1 MKYKFVAIPEILQE
15 HVEAIIT
22 TKHDGETN
30 LAVNVCLN
38 ALPGIVFQHNNGR
51 SPIDNM
57 TTSSGCRADPPT
69 LFVYGQMTERSTMSY
84 KKEPFTATTIF
95 LKPHALQTL
104 LGVNASALTNN
115 LVELREFS
123 AGDLN
128 MQLLEARNEQVRLTL
143 LTNFLASKLRQAT
156 THDRL
161 IEESLRII
169 HNNVGRVTVKYLL
182 ECLNI
187 SERQFEKRFSQTI
200 GLSPQFYIRVKRF
213 TEAIRLM
220 QTGHYER
227 LTDVAHALNFYDQSH
242 FVKDIKAFS
251 GITPTSLFQKVDEFQ
266 SDHKIYES
274 YEHDGFL
281 QACKRRLFYTCCRV
295 TIR

>member
-15 HVEAIIT
+15 HVEAIT
-22 TKHDGETN
+22 VAKHNGETN
-30 LAVNVCLN
+30 MAINVCLN
-38 ALPGIVFQHNNGR
+38 ALPGIVFEHNNGR

-57 TTSSGCRADPPT
+57 TTSSGYRADTPT
-69 LFVYGQMTERSTMSY
+69 LFVYGQMTEPNVVSY

-187 SERQFEKRFSQTI
+187 SERQFEKRFSQTV

-220 QTGHYER
+220 QTGRYER
-227 LTDVAHALNFYDQSH
+227 LTDVAHSLNFYDQSH
-242 FVKDIKAFS
+242 FIRDIKAFS
-251 GITPTSLFQKVDEFQ
+251 GITPKSLFQKVDEFQ
-266 SDHKIYES
+266 TDHKVYEF

-281 QACKRRLFYTCCRV
+281 QF
-295 TIR
+295 

>member
-1 MKYKFVAIPEILQE
+1 MKYKLVAIPKILQE
-15 HVEAIIT
+15 HVELIT
-22 TKHDGETN
+22 IGEHNGEAN
-30 LAVNVCLN
+30 LDVDIYLN
-38 ALPGIVFQHNNGR
+38 ALPGIVFQHLNGR

-57 TTSSGCRADPPT
+57 TTSSGYRVDTPT

-95 LKPHALQTL
+95 LKPHALQAL
-104 LGVNASALTNN
+104 LGVNASALTNH
-115 LVELREFS
+115 LVELGEFS

-128 MQLLEARNEQVRLTL
+128 TQLFEAKNEQMRLTL

-156 THDRL
+156 TRDRL

-169 HNNVGRVTVKYLL
+169 HNNVGRATVKYLL

-187 SERQFEKRFSQTI
+187 SERQFEKRFSQTV

-220 QTGHYER
+220 KTGHYER

-281 QACKRRLFYTCCRV
+281 QA
-295 TIR
+295 

>member
-15 HVEAIIT
+15 HVEAIIVAN
-22 TKHDGETN
+22 HNGETDMT
-30 LAVNVCLN
+30 VNVCLN
-38 ALPGIVFQHNNGR
+38 ALPGIVFQHHNGR
-51 SPIDNM
+51 SPIDTM
-57 TTSSGCRADPPT
+57 TTSSGYRVDTPT
-69 LFVYGQMTERSTMSY
+69 LFVYGQMTERSIMRY
-84 KKEPFTATTIF
+84 KKEPFTTTTIF

-104 LGVNASALTNN
+104 LGVNASALTDN
-115 LVELREFS
+115 LVDLCEFS

-128 MQLLEARNEQVRLTL
+128 MQLLEAKNEQVRLTL
-143 LTNFLASKLRQAT
+143 LTHFLASKLRQAT
-156 THDRL
+156 TSDRL

-169 HNNVGRVTVKYLL
+169 HNNVGRATVKYLL

-187 SERQFEKRFSQTI
+187 SERQFEKRFSQTV

-220 QTGHYER
+220 KTGHYER

-251 GITPTSLFQKVDEFQ
+251 GITPRSLFQKVDDFQ

-274 YEHDGFL
+274 YELDGFV
-281 QACKRRLFYTCCRV
+281 QA
-295 TIR
+295 

>member
-1 MKYKFVAIPEILQE
+1 M
-15 HVEAIIT
+15 T
-22 TKHDGETN
+22 TNGY
-30 LAVNVCLN
+30 LN
-38 ALPGIVFQHNNGR
+38 ALPGIVFQHLNGR

-57 TTSSGCRADPPT
+57 TTASGYCVDMPT
-69 LFVYGQMTERSTMSY
+69 LFVYGQMTERSTMRY

-95 LKPHALQTL
+95 FKPHALQSL
-104 LGVNASALTNN
+104 LGVNASALTNH

-123 AGDLN
+123 VGDLN

-156 THDRL
+156 TRDRL
-161 IEESLRII
+161 IEESLCII
-169 HNNVGRVTVKYLL
+169 HNNVGRVTVKNLL

-187 SERQFEKRFSQTI
+187 SERQFEKRFSQTV

-220 QTGHYER
+220 QTGRYER
-227 LTDVAHALNFYDQSH
+227 LTDVAHSLNFYDQSH
-242 FVKDIKAFS
+242 FIRDIKAFS
-251 GITPTSLFQKVDEFQ
+251 GITPKSLFQKVDEFQ
-266 SDHKIYES
+266 SDHKVYEF

-281 QACKRRLFYTCCRV
+281 QF
-295 TIR
+295 

>member
-15 HVEAIIT
+15 HVEAIIVAN
-22 TKHDGETN
+22 HNGEMDMS
-30 LAVNVCLN
+30 VNVCLN

-57 TTSSGCRADPPT
+57 TTSSGYRVDTPT
-69 LFVYGQMTERSTMSY
+69 LFVYGQMTEPSTMSY
-84 KKEPFTATTIF
+84 KKEPFTTTTIF

-115 LVELREFS
+115 LVDLCEFS

-128 MQLLEARNEQVRLTL
+128 MQLFEAKNEQVRLTL
-143 LTNFLASKLRQAT
+143 LTNFLGSKLRQAT

-169 HNNVGRVTVKYLL
+169 HNNVGRTTIKYLL
-182 ECLNI
+182 DCLNI
-187 SERQFEKRFSQTI
+187 SERQFEKRFSQTV

-220 QTGHYER
+220 QTGQYER
-227 LTDVAHALNFYDQSH
+227 LTDVAHSLNYYDQSH
-242 FVKDIKAFS
+242 FNRDIKAFS
-251 GITPTSLFQKVDEFQ
+251 GIKPKSLFQKADEFQ
-266 SDHKIYES
+266 SDHKVYEF
-274 YEHDGFL
+274 YELDGFL
-281 QACKRRLFYTCCRV
+281 QF
-295 TIR
+295 

>member
-15 HVEAIIT
+15 HVEAIT
-22 TKHDGETN
+22 VGKHDGETN
-30 LAVNVCLN
+30 LDVDVYLN
-38 ALPGIVFQHNNGR
+38 ALPGIVFQHHNGH
-51 SPIDNM
+51 SPVDKM
-57 TTSSGCRADPPT
+57 TTISGYCVDMPT
-69 LFVYGQMTERSTMSY
+69 LFVYGQMTERSIMRY
-84 KKEPFTATTIF
+84 KKEPFTTTTIF

-104 LGVNASALTNN
+104 LGVNASALTNH
-115 LVELREFS
+115 LVDLCEFS

-128 MQLLEARNEQVRLTL
+128 MQLFEARNEQVRLTL

-169 HNNVGRVTVKYLL
+169 HNNVGRATVKYLL

-187 SERQFEKRFSQTI
+187 SERQFEKRFSQTV

-213 TEAIRLM
+213 TEAIELM
-220 QTGHYER
+220 KTGHYER
-227 LTDVAHALNFYDQSH
+227 LTDVAQALNYYDQSH

-251 GITPTSLFQKVDEFQ
+251 GITPRSLFQKVDEFQ
-266 SDHKIYES
+266 SDYKIYEF
-274 YEHDGFL
+274 YEHDGIL
-281 QACKRRLFYTCCRV
+281 QV
-295 TIR
+295 